1 MNKNGSYRH
10 STNLPLSFLQADMTR
25 IKICGITNAQ
35 DAQAAAQEGA
45 DAIGL
50 VFYAASPRH
59 VSVERAREIIAA
71 LPPFVTSVGL
81 FVNATTE
88 QVRDVLREVPL
99 DLLQFHGD
107 EAADFCQQFEKP
119 YMKAVR
125 VKAGVD
131 LLQYANQHHTAKA
144 LLLDAYREEAYG
156 GTGHTF
162 DWKLI
167 PQNLPLPVVLSGGLS
182 DANVAQ
188 GIESVKPWAVDV
200 SSGVE
205 AEKGKKDL
213 AKITA
218 FIYAVRN
225 ADKETK

>member
-1 MNKNGSYRH
+1 
-10 STNLPLSFLQADMTR
+10 MTR
-25 IKICGITNAQ
+25 IKICGITRVQ
-35 DAQAAAQEGA
+35 DALDAAGEGA

-50 VFYAASPRH
+50 VFYDASPRC
-59 VSVERAREIIAA
+59 VDIAAAKKIIAA
-71 LPPFVTSVGL
+71 LPPFITTVAL
-81 FVNATTE
+81 FVNAKAE
-88 QVRDVLREVPL
+88 AVRAVVQQVPL

-107 EAADFCQQFEKP
+107 ENAEFCSQFEKP

-131 LLQYANQHHTAKA
+131 LLQYASEHRAAKA

-162 DWKLI
+162 DWNLI
-167 PQNLPLPVVLSGGLS
+167 PRNVPLPIVLSGGLHA
-182 DANVAQ
+182 ANVAQ
-188 GIESVKPWAVDV
+188 GIQSVKPWAVDV

-205 AEKGKKDL
+205 ADKGIKDN

-218 FIYAVRN
+218 FIRAVHN
-225 ADKETK
+225 ADKDVI

>member
-1 MNKNGSYRH
+1 MAASRIQQKRMVQGNN
-10 STNLPLSFLQADMTR
+10 MTR
-25 IKICGITNAQ
+25 IKICGITRVQ
-35 DAQAAAQEGA
+35 DALVAARAGA

-50 VFYAASPRH
+50 VFYAASPRC
-59 VSVERAREIIAA
+59 VDIPAAKKIIAA
-71 LPPFVTSVGL
+71 LPPFIAAVGL
-81 FVNATTE
+81 FVNAKAGD
-88 QVRDVLREVPL
+88 VRAVLQQVPL

-107 EAADFCQQFEKP
+107 ENAEFCQQFDKH

-131 LLQYANQHHTAKA
+131 LLQYASEHRTAKA

-167 PQNLPLPVVLSGGLS
+167 PQNMSLPIILSGGLS
-182 DANVAQ
+182 AANVAQ
-188 GIESVKPWAVDV
+188 GIQSVKPWAVDV

-205 AEKGKKDL
+205 ADKGIKDSN
-213 AKITA
+213 KVIA
-218 FIYAVRN
+218 FIHAVRK
-225 ADKETK
+225 ADEER

>member
-1 MNKNGSYRH
+1 
-10 STNLPLSFLQADMTR
+10 MTR
-25 IKICGITNAQ
+25 IKICGITRAE
-35 DAQAAAQEGA
+35 DARSAAREGA

-50 VFYAASPRH
+50 VFYAASPRN
-59 VSVERAREIIAA
+59 VNVEQAREIIAA
-71 LPPFVTSVGL
+71 LPPFISVVGL
-81 FVNATTE
+81 FVNAE
-88 QVRDVLREVPL
+88 ADRVRAILRDVPL

-107 EAADFCQQFEKP
+107 EGAAFCRQFEKP

-131 LLQYANQHHTAKA
+131 LLQYAQQHHTAKA
-144 LLLDAYREEAYG
+144 LLLDAYREDAYG

-167 PQNLPLPVVLSGGLS
+167 PPTLPLPIVLSGGLVA
-182 DANVAQ
+182 ANVAQ
-188 GIESVKPWAVDV
+188 GIQSVKPWAVDV

-205 AEKGKKDL
+205 ADKGIKDQ

-218 FIYAVRN
+218 FIQAVRN
-225 ADKETK
+225 TDKEAL